1 MLGWEA
7 WGLAEHVTGSYVPL
21 TYPFTRKAQGSITYV
36 LSLSCE
42 MSEPL
47 LFFPT
52 VFSLDQ
58 ELQASWQA
66 NNLVLFRSIVC
77 PPFIS

>member
-47 LFFPT
+47 LFFSYGFFP
-52 VFSLDQ
+52 
-58 ELQASWQA
+58 
-66 NNLVLFRSIVC
+66 
-77 PPFIS
+77 